1 MKALKH
7 GLIGWVCVLALAA
20 CAEALPSQR
29 IQIEKAEQML
39 QQNAEEAIAL
49 LRSVKD
55 PEILPDSLRAR
66 FALAMGQAHYNA
78 HWVMNEDSLLLYALD
93 YYGRPDVRDTLQ
105 LLRTYKLAAHYFY
118 DSERYKEA
126 TEMMAEGNRIAA
138 LRGDTAARL
147 DLLRSV
153 ANIGEGNDD
162 FEGLIR
168 LQKQLIAI
176 EPDSTR
182 RYSNYNS
189 LAISYYCANQND
201 SALLALRKATECL
214 YTSADSLKALYYVM
228 RNYADILSDSGKN
241 QEAINLQRH
250 SLQEYKETKHPFESL
265 SYYAL
270 SRYFLNM
277 GQVDSARY
285 YIQMGDSV
293 RSPYID
299 QDLSLA
305 NFYLVQKTLMNYIDS
320 RSFTIRDVAF
330 FSNRLYN
337 NFIRDQR
344 VIAQKGK
351 VQLLLQQQN
360 MNLQLEKQKE
370 RTFFVGV
377 VALCILLLLTV
388 VWYLQRR
395 KHLLVEKEEE
405 LEALRSLLHETEGDE
420 SGNNDKF
427 VKKMLLQQLGL
438 IRIVATN
445 HSSDHQEL
453 LVQMGRI
460 ANKDVAVDDLLV
472 WSDLYKTI
480 DMVHDGFYTRISQKY
495 GNILNEKELQLCCL
509 LKSDFSTKEISVVIQ
524 QSIRTVYQR
533 KTVIRQK
540 LDMAEK
546 EDIVEFLSCK
556 QIGR

>member
-7 GLIGWVCVLALAA
+7 GLIGWVCVLVLAA
-20 CAEALPSQR
+20 CTEVLSLQR

-405 LEALRSLLHETEGDE
+405 LEALRRLLHETEGDE

-445 HSSDHQEL
+445 PSSDHQEL
-453 LVQMGRI
+453 LVL

-480 DMVHDGFYTRISQKY
+480 DMVHDGFYTRICQKY

>member
-7 GLIGWVCVLALAA
+7 GLIGWVCVLVLAA
-20 CAEALPSQR
+20 CTEVLSLQR

-55 PEILPDSLRAR
+55 PEVLPDSLRAR

-93 YYGRPDVRDTLQ
+93 YYGRPDVSDTLR

-182 RYSNYNS
+182 QYNNYNS
-189 LAISYYCANQND
+189 LAVSYYCANQND

-214 YTSADSLKALYYVM
+214 YTSTDSLKALYYVM

-241 QEAINLQRH
+241 REAINLQRH

-277 GQVDSARY
+277 GQMDSARY
-285 YIQMGDSV
+285 YMQMGDSV

-305 NFYLVQKTLMNYIDS
+305 NFWLVQKTLMDYMDS

-370 RTFFVGV
+370 RTFFVGL
-377 VALCILLLLTV
+377 VALCILLLLVV

-405 LEALRSLLHETEGDE
+405 LEALRRLLHETEGDE

-445 HSSDHQEL
+445 PSSDHQEL
-453 LVQMGRI
+453 LVL

-480 DMVHDGFYTRISQKY
+480 DMVHDGFYTRICQKY

-540 LDMAEK
+540 LGMAEK
-546 EDIVEFLSCK
+546 EDIVEFLSER
-556 QIGR
+556 I

>member
-330 FSNRLYN
+330 
-337 NFIRDQR
+337 
-344 VIAQKGK
+344 
-351 VQLLLQQQN
+351 
-360 MNLQLEKQKE
+360 
-370 RTFFVGV
+370 
-377 VALCILLLLTV
+377 
-388 VWYLQRR
+388 
-395 KHLLVEKEEE
+395 
-405 LEALRSLLHETEGDE
+405 
-420 SGNNDKF
+420 
-427 VKKMLLQQLGL
+427 KKMLLQQLGL

-445 HSSDHQEL
+445 PSSDHQEL

>member
-7 GLIGWVCVLALAA
+7 GLIGWVCVLVLAA
-20 CAEALPSQR
+20 CTEVLSLQR

-55 PEILPDSLRAR
+55 PEVLPDSLRAR

-93 YYGRPDVRDTLQ
+93 YYGRPDVSDTLR

-182 RYSNYNS
+182 QYNNYNS
-189 LAISYYCANQND
+189 LAVSYYCANQND

-214 YTSADSLKALYYVM
+214 YTSTDSLKALYYVM

-241 QEAINLQRH
+241 REAINLQRH

-277 GQVDSARY
+277 GQMDSARY
-285 YIQMGDSV
+285 YMQMGDSV

-305 NFYLVQKTLMNYIDS
+305 NFWLVQKTLMDYMDS

-370 RTFFVGV
+370 RTFFVGL
-377 VALCILLLLTV
+377 VALCILLLLAI

-405 LEALRSLLHETEGDE
+405 LEALRRLLHETEGDE

-445 HSSDHQEL
+445 PCSDHQEL

-480 DMVHDGFYTRISQKY
+480 DMVHDGFYTRIYQKY

-540 LDMAEK
+540 LGMEEK
-546 EDIVEFLSCK
+546 EDIAEFLSK
-556 QIGR
+556 RI

>member
-1 MKALKH
+1 MKALKY

-126 TEMMAEGNRIAA
+126 TEMMTEGNRIAA

-405 LEALRSLLHETEGDE
+405 LEALRRLLHETEGDE

-445 HSSDHQEL
+445 PSSDHQEL
-453 LVQMGRI
+453 LVQMGGI